1 MKRRP
6 WSIEEKIHIVCE
18 TTLSGES
25 IKSVASRHH
34 VHPTLL
40 ATWRRKL
47 IDRFDNL
54 LSVAHTFSELQKSDL
69 RLIDSEI
76 AIDKRRK
83 WSVQDKLRI
92 VIESY
97 DGSVAASEVARKHDI
112 TPNQLFEWRRWAKQD
127 HEASTILKATLG
139 KQLKSGAKR
148 DANHTTTR
156 RKWTLDDKLRILE
169 EAKDKKSSM
178 SKVAK
183 KYGLTP
189 SQISHWRRDQRNTY

>member
-1 MKRRP
+1 
-6 WSIEEKIHIVCE
+6 
-18 TTLSGES
+18 
-25 IKSVASRHH
+25 
-34 VHPTLL
+34 
-40 ATWRRKL
+40 L

-156 RKWTLDDKLRILE
+156 RKWTLDDKLRILK
-169 EAKDKKSSM
+169 EAKETKSSM